1 MPPDVLLAM
10 YKTMHAGIGIS
21 RPVVV
26 KGSAQGTDKRAMPY
40 ALEHLPDRSRG
51 VAAVA
56 PEIYDNQ
63 LRRMA
68 VLGVRKLRYTHM
80 FVDG

>member
-1 MPPDVLLAM
+1 
-10 YKTMHAGIGIS
+10 
-21 RPVVV
+21 
-26 KGSAQGTDKRAMPY
+26 MPY
-40 ALEHLPDRSRG
+40 ALEHQPDRSRG